1 MNTVIRQDNKNQ
13 NRNVALSTNKRN
25 YMDGIE

>member
-1 MNTVIRQDNKNQ
+1 MNTVIQDNKNQ